1 MRTMRKINKP
11 VRFFGLSSIQFG
23 LFMLANAIIIIVC
36 IFKRLHPLL
45 IVSVLSLI
53 IFISGIFFRKLKREH
68 KAGNPDYI
76 KGLSVANGTPKK
88 ITDRKHVF
96 QFIFNNNT
104 QE

>member
-1 MRTMRKINKP
+1 MRKINKP
-11 VRFFGLSSIQFG
+11 VRFFGLSSVQFG

-36 IFKRLHPLL
+36 IFKRLHPVF

-53 IFISGIFFRKLKREH
+53 VFVSSIFFRKLKREH

-76 KGLSVANGTPKK
+76 KGLSVRNSTPEK
-88 ITDRKHVF
+88 ITDKKHVF
-96 QFIFNNNT
+96 RFIFNNST